1 MKLEESQQVIWIKA
15 QTSMEAVF
23 SVAVILVIFGLLAT
37 TTLSKQRDREV
48 LRDFLEKKLT
58 CDRFVNEV
66 HNVFLMGNGTT
77 SSVKLDHS
85 INVTNG
91 LVTVDNVLCEA
102 CCNVTRNSQSVF
114 NLAEGT
120 VAVRNINGDIIV

>member
-1 MKLEESQQVIWIKA
+1 MIWIKA

-23 SVAVILVIFGLLAT
+23 SVAVMLVIFGLLAT

-66 HNVFLMGNGTT
+66 HNVFIIGNGTS

-91 LVTVDNVLCEA
+91 LVTIGSVTCEA
-102 CCNVTRNSQSVF
+102 CCNVTRNSGSVF
-114 NLAEGT
+114 NIAEGT
-120 VAVRNINGDIIV
+120 IAIRNINGDIIV